1 MCHNKR
7 DSGLERGKVVFVNS
21 IYTTLIKEKLY
32 EYSNHP
38 FLNKFFDLPE
48 VSEDKIILLQAIL
61 DQTDLKMDVKED
73 YIMVSMLIQTALD
86 AHELVSNDSEDN
98 ININKNK
105 RQKQLN
111 ILVGDLY
118 SGLFYEILSHLDD
131 IPMINVLAGA
141 IKEINERKMILY
153 KDNIHSINQLMEEVK
168 SIESLLLNQVASH
181 FDITSLDG
189 ITENW
194 LLMKRLVKERDLY
207 QQNGNSFILD
217 VLTERIEEKDSIRM
231 LENMITR
238 IAHILETYIVHLP
251 SELELLKSHLLHD
264 LKQIMKRQ
272 EILLEEG

>member
-73 YIMVSMLIQTALD
+73 YIMATMLIQTALD

-251 SELELLKSHLLHD
+251 SELESLKSHLLHD